1 MAGNCPACSAVEPD
15 VNVTVR
21 RAAPGDGDGIAR
33 AWVSAG
39 AYHAE
44 LDPVHFQRPSAR
56 GLAEDWD
63 RRLESASDRALNL
76 VAELDGAVIGWL
88 HAHIEPPVANAAQQ
102 FVRELAITR
111 LAVDAVVVD
120 RVHWRHGAGSA
131 LLLAAEAWGREH
143 GAEAVRLDT
152 YARSPVSVP
161 FYEAGMGY
169 ERRSI
174 VFQKRL

>member
-1 MAGNCPACSAVEPD
+1 MS
-15 VNVTVR
+15 VTVR
-21 RAAPGDGDGIAR
+21 RAAPGDGAGVAR

-44 LDPVHFQRPSAR
+44 LDPEHFQRPIAN

-63 RRLESASDRALNL
+63 RRFESADDHALDL

-88 HAHIEPPVANAAQQ
+88 HARVEPPVANAAEQ
-102 FVRELAITR
+102 FVRELAMTR

-120 RVHWRHGAGSA
+120 RGHWRRGAGSA
-131 LLLAAEAWGREH
+131 LLLAAEAWGRER
-143 GAEAVRLDT
+143 GAQVARLDT

-161 FYEAGMGY
+161 FYETGMGY

-174 VFQKRL
+174 LFQKPL

>member
-1 MAGNCPACSAVEPD
+1 VT
-15 VNVTVR
+15 VTVR
-21 RAAPGDGDGIAR
+21 RAAPGDGAGVAR

-44 LDPVHFQRPSAR
+44 LDPEHFQRPR
-56 GLAEDWD
+56 GPGLAEGWD
-63 RRLESASDRALNL
+63 RRFESADDNAVDL
-76 VAELDGAVIGWL
+76 VAEIDDVVIGWL
-88 HAHIEPPVANAAQQ
+88 RAHIEPPVANPADQ
-102 FVRELAITR
+102 FVREFTVTR
-111 LAVDAVVVD
+111 LAVDAIAVD
-120 RVHWRHGAGSA
+120 RAHWRHGAGTA
-131 LLLAAEAWGREH
+131 LLLAAEAWGRDH
-143 GAEAVRLDT
+143 GAQVVRLDT

>member
-1 MAGNCPACSAVEPD
+1 MS
-15 VNVTVR
+15 VTVR
-21 RAAPGDGDGIAR
+21 RATRGDGAGIAR
-33 AWVSAG
+33 AWISAG
-39 AYHAE
+39 EYHAE
-44 LDPVHFQRPSAR
+44 LDPEHFQRPSAD
-56 GLAEDWD
+56 GLAQGWD
-63 RRLESASDRALNL
+63 TRFESNDNHGLDL
-76 VAELDGAVIGWL
+76 VVELDGAVIGWL
-88 HAHIEPPVANAAQQ
+88 HARIEPPVANAAEQ
-102 FVRELAITR
+102 FVRELGVTR

-120 RVHWRHGAGSA
+120 RAHWRHGVGSA

-143 GAEAVRLDT
+143 GAQVARLDT